1 MKKYITGIFTVCFL
15 FVFLFPLT
23 SNAQPDYLSREYSFC
38 NVFYSV
44 TPFDSG
50 YFLQDN
56 SLSTIYKVN
65 FEGDTLK
72 SLCFQGRLP
81 GSYSFFHG
89 KTKDGNIIIAGRFE
103 NSNTGQSMLFISK
116 LNFMLDTLWVRYYPG
131 LHASGP
137 ILNNDTIAVIKK
149 DAQSNIH
156 VQIFNPN
163 GELIEHR
170 IHPKYA
176 GSNSMTIYSIAS
188 VNARKYVIAIL
199 REYYNSWNQKYYWDP
214 VICVSD
220 SNQYYY
226 FWSGFEYEY
235 GSGASTSFIFYD
247 NITGRIKH
255 FYHFT
260 QMWNTVTLYEH
271 TLSGQLISSK
281 GIYDDNANITGEI
294 WSPRSMTMLGN
305 GSFVISGQYERIYQD
320 IKGGFIMRCGPHGEW
335 NWFRKYKEIQT
346 TGIGNGSLY
355 AITETENYF
364 LASVG
369 QGTKAWLLV
378 VDSLGCE
385 APGVCWVG
393 EEEMPASLQI
403 AELEV
408 FPNPVRDEVWIKC
421 ASPLS
426 EIEFYTMNG
435 QRMFISA
442 LANEQPLRIDI
453 RTWPE
458 GLYLVRAR
466 LQNGRVLTQKMMKC
480 R

>member
-1 MKKYITGIFTVCFL
+1 MKKNKILNFVLGFL
-15 FVFLFPLT
+15 LMHLFPLT
-23 SNAQPDYLSREYSFC
+23 SNAQPDYLSREYSNFES
-38 NVFYSV
+38 FHDIILY
-44 TPFDSG
+44 DSG
-50 YFLQDN
+50 YFVKK
-56 SLSTIYKVN
+56 STRIAKIN
-65 FEGDTLK
+65 FVGDTIK
-72 SLCFQGRLP
+72 IREISFKKP
-81 GSYSFFHG
+81 GIHSFKMYTTSVNKFFCIG
-89 KTKDGNIIIAGRFE
+89 YNLNENKTIPFVA
-103 NSNTGQSMLFISK
+103 K
-116 LNFMLDTLWVRYYPG
+116 LNFNLDTIWVKYYDDNQIA
-131 LHASGP
+131 LSDVASVT
-137 ILNNDTIAVIKK
+137 IHDTIII
-149 DAQSNIH
+149 SYMGSGYNIH
-156 VQIFNPN
+156 V
-163 GELIEHR
+163 LILDSSGSFVEHR

-199 REYYNSWNQKYYWDP
+199 REYYNSWYQKYYWDP

-247 NITGRIKH
+247 NVTGRIKH

-271 TLSGQLISSK
+271 TLSGQLIASK
-281 GIYDDNANITGEI
+281 GIYDDDANITGEI
-294 WSPRSMTMLGN
+294 WDPYRISMLQN
-305 GSFVISGQYERIYQD
+305 GCFVISGRCEKIYQD

-335 NWFRKYKEIQT
+335 NWFRKYNENQT
-346 TGIGNGSLY
+346 SGSNGFLSTI
-355 AITETENYF
+355 AETDNKF
-364 LASVG
+364 LACVG
-369 QGTKAWLLV
+369 KSANAWLLV

-408 FPNPVRDEVWIKC
+408 FPNPVRDEVWVKC

-426 EIEFYTMNG
+426 DIEFYTMNG

-466 LQNGRVLTQKMMKC
+466 LQNGRILTQKMMKC
-480 R
+480 YP

>member
-1 MKKYITGIFTVCFL
+1 MKKNKILNFVLGFL
-15 FVFLFPLT
+15 LMHLFPLT
-23 SNAQPDYLSREYSFC
+23 SNAQPDYLSREYTMLKSFHD
-38 NVFYSV
+38 VIEY
-44 TPFDSG
+44 DSG
-50 YFLQDN
+50 YFV
-56 SLSTIYKVN
+56 SSSPRIIKVN
-65 FEGDTLK
+65 FSGDTIIDRVIQFK
-72 SLCFQGRLP
+72 KP
-81 GSYSFFHG
+81 GSHLFVMH
-89 KTKDGNIIIAGRFE
+89 KTSDNKLICIGYNKNGNNATEFV
-103 NSNTGQSMLFISK
+103 SK
-116 LNFMLDTLWVRYYPG
+116 LNFNLDTIWVKYYGEISLFNEVGTIIHDTIIIGYLGSGYNIHILMLDT
-131 LHASGP
+131 
-137 ILNNDTIAVIKK
+137 
-149 DAQSNIH
+149 
-156 VQIFNPN
+156 N
-163 GELIEHR
+163 GVLIQHR
-170 IHPKYA
+170 IHPKYP
-176 GSNSMTIYSIAS
+176 GSIGMILWNIAP
-188 VNARKYVIAIL
+188 VNAWKYVIAV
-199 REYYNSWNQKYYWDP
+199 EYSYYNTWYQDYFYSTN
-214 VICVSD
+214 ICVSD

-226 FWSGFEYEY
+226 IETFNEYRY
-235 GSGASTSFIFYD
+235 GSGTSQSFIFYD
-247 NITGRIKH
+247 SIIDRIKF
-255 FYHFT
+255 FYHFS
-260 QMWNTVTLYEH
+260 QMWNAVELDIF
-271 TLSGQLISSK
+271 TLSGQLIASK
-281 GIYDDNANITGEI
+281 GIYDDDANITGEAWWPCDI
-294 WSPRSMTMLGN
+294 AMLKN

-408 FPNPVRDEVWIKC
+408 FPNPVRDEVWVKC

-426 EIEFYTMNG
+426 DIEFYTMNG

-480 R
+480 YP